1 MGVSCS
7 LPSVDLELASLAHF
21 LKQTF
26 LCFQVPTA
34 RTTAIQMGPGL
45 PHSGIP
51 ACTHRHCVLASLL
64 ACVLMGSAFFRNQGP
79 VGGGKDTEMR
89 DPWLSLQ
96 RAPVYWGR

>member
-7 LPSVDLELASLAHF
+7 LPREDLVMASLAHF

-45 PHSGIP
+45 PHTQTLR
-51 ACTHRHCVLASLL
+51 AYKL
-64 ACVLMGSAFFRNQGP
+64 ACLCAHGLSILQEPGSCRRWDMTH
-79 VGGGKDTEMR
+79 V
-89 DPWLSLQ
+89 
-96 RAPVYWGR
+96 